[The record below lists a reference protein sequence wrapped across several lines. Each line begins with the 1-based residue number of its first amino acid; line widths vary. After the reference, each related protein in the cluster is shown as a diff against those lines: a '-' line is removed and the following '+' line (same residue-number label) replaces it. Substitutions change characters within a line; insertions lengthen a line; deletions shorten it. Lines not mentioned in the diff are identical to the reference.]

1 MTLAPDIAAAADGGQ
16 RLCPSCGTPSSI
28 ALGEPLWPPGW
39 RCASCAYVLPRA
51 TGFAQLAPALDETN
65 EGFDL
70 EGIDPLATVEEDHF
84 WFGNRNEMVRWLVR
98 GHAPTA
104 QRVLEIGCGTGFV
117 LSALRQAL
125 PAATIAGSE
134 LHSRGLAAARRR
146 HGEDIELIQMD
157 ARRCHL
163 AETVDLVGAFDVL
176 EHIPQDGNVLAE
188 IAQILKPGGILIATV
203 PQHPWMWSTADDL
216 AHHQRRYRR
225 GELARKA
232 RAAGLQSVYQSSFV
246 TLAFPMMVAMRL
258 LERLRPTKQSLA
270 AISETHLNVNPAV
283 NVVLRGL
290 GRLEQRL
297 RRAGV
302 PLRFGGSQVLV
313 ARRP

>member
-1 MTLAPDIAAAADGGQ
+1 MTSVPDIVAATSDGQ
-16 RLCPSCGTPSSI
+16 RLCPNCGAPSTVASGD
-28 ALGEPLWPPGW
+28 ALWPPTW
-39 RCASCAYVLPRA
+39 RCAICGYVLPRA
-51 TGFAQLAPALDETN
+51 TGFAQLAASLDETN

-70 EGIDPLATVEEDHF
+70 DGIEPLAAVEEDHF

-98 GHAPTA
+98 RHAPMA

-125 PAATIAGSE
+125 PAARITGSE
-134 LHSRGLAAARRR
+134 LHSRGLCAARRR
-146 HGEDIELIQMD
+146 HGEAVELIQMD

-176 EHIPQDGNVLAE
+176 EHIPKDDEVLAE
-188 IAQILKPGGILIATV
+188 IRRILKPGGILIATV

-232 RAAGLQSVYQSSFV
+232 RTAGLEPLYQSSFV
-246 TLAFPMMVAMRL
+246 TLAFPLMVIMRL
-258 LERLRPTKQSLA
+258 LERVRPTKQSLE
-270 AISETHLNVNPAV
+270 AISETHLNVNPGV
-283 NVVLRGL
+283 NGVLRGL
-290 GRLEQRL
+290 GRLEQGL
-297 RRAGV
+297 RQAGL
-302 PLRFGGSQVLV
+302 PLPFGGSQVLV